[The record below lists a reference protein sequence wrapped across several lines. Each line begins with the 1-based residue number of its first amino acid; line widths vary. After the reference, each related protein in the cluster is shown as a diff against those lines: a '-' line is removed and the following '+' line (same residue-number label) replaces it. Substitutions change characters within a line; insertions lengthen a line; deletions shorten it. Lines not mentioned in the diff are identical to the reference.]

1 MFCKLFD
8 IGYVEGVYLEEKDLT
23 SNRQDILETSKST
36 KVCLFSLSYGAVF
49 SHTLHFTLE
58 SGDTT

>member
-36 KVCLFSLSYGAVF
+36 KVCLFYLSLMVQFFY
-49 SHTLHFTLE
+49 TLCILY
-58 SGDTT
+58 